1 MGISD
6 KFYFMGLIFA
16 DGYLIERK
24 KYGNEY
30 IGISLIDEQILKDV
44 SETFNFKKPKKC
56 GKTSAG
62 NAMYLLKTYDNELI
76 NEYKEYGLVPRKTL
90 VLKLM
95 KTIPKEYMWDFIR
108 GYFDGDG
115 CIHYHKVKNRI
126 NSYRGEFSLL
136 GTKDILETISTFLE
150 LCGIKTSVK
159 KYKDAKIYVLTLSS
173 FDGLK
178 KIYNGLYSNEK
189 SLKLE
194 RKYKHFTDFLE
205 IKQKS
210 IELQKAYVKNE
221 QCPRLTNEEF
231 ISKMESL
238 YKNQF
243 YDFKN
248 SEYTKTKNKTTFICK
263 IHGEVEQT
271 ISYLLRG
278 RGCPKCS
285 KKYADIETF
294 IKKAN
299 IIHNNK
305 YDYSK
310 VEYINNKTKVCII
323 CPEHG
328 EFWQTPSNHLL
339 GRGCSICGKIK
350 NYSSRAQE
358 NRKKRKQ
365 KENETKIITND
376 KKEI

>member
-1 MGISD
+1 MSD
-6 KFYFMGLIFA
+6 KFYFMGLVFA

-24 KYGNEY
+24 KHRNEY

-44 SETFNFKKPKKC
+44 SEKFCFNTPKKC

-62 NAMYLLKTYDNELI
+62 NSMYILKTYDTELI
-76 NEYKEYGLVPRKTL
+76 YEYKEYGLIPRKTL
-90 VLKLM
+90 VLKLI
-95 KTIPKEYMWDFIR
+95 KTIPNEYMWDFIR

-136 GTKDILETISTFLE
+136 GTKDILETISNFIG
-150 LCGIKTSVK
+150 LCGIKSIVK
-159 KYKDAKIYVLTLSS
+159 KYKDGKIYVLKTSS
-173 FDGLK
+173 FDDLK
-178 KIYNGLYSNEK
+178 KIYNAMYCNEK
-189 SLKLE
+189 SLRLE

-210 IELQKAYVKNE
+210 LELQKTYIKIE

-231 ISKMESL
+231 ISKMEIM
-238 YKNQF
+238 YKSQPYN
-243 YDFKN
+243 FKN
-248 SEYTKTKNKTTFICK
+248 TTYTKTKNKTTFTCK

-285 KKYADIETF
+285 KKYADSETF
-294 IKKAN
+294 IKKAKIVHGN
-299 IIHNNK
+299 E

-310 VEYINNKTKVCII
+310 IDYINNKTKVCII

-339 GRGCSICGKIK
+339 GRGCPICGKIK
-350 NYSSRAQE
+350 NYSNRAKE
-358 NRKKRKQ
+358 NRKNH
-365 KENETKIITND
+365 KE
-376 KKEI
+376 KE